1 MGGVSLPK
9 LPHAPI
15 MRRGSYNFSKWVIL
29 NGAKDLA
36 QASLITLEK
45 QRDANSVGEVPH
57 FVRDDTCSTRDRMLF
72 ATLL

>member
-1 MGGVSLPK
+1 
-9 LPHAPI
+9 
-15 MRRGSYNFSKWVIL
+15 MRRCSYNFSTWVIL
-29 NGAKDLA
+29 SGAKDHT

-45 QRDANSVGEVPH
+45 QRDANSEGVVPH

>member
-1 MGGVSLPK
+1 
-9 LPHAPI
+9 
-15 MRRGSYNFSKWVIL
+15 MRRCSYNFSTWVIL
-29 NGAKDLA
+29 SGAKNLT

-45 QRDANSVGEVPH
+45 QRDANSEGVVPH